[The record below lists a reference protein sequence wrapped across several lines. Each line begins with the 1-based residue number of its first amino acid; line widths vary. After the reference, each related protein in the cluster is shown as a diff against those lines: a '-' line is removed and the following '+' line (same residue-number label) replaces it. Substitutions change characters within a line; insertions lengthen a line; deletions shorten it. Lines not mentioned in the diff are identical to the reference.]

1 MKKILSLLLAVV
13 MVFGLMTAAFAADA
27 DLAGKTVVLH
37 TNDVHGQVDL
47 YAKVAALKKDY
58 EAKGA
63 DVILV
68 DAGDYAQGTPYV
80 SDSQGKTA
88 IELMNAA
95 GYDVVTL
102 GNHEFDYG
110 YANLQTIMKD
120 AKFKVVCNIKY
131 NGKLAFDA
139 SYVVETKGG
148 LKVGFLGLTTPET
161 STKAH
166 PAKIKGVTFMA
177 QNALYSF
184 ATQEAADLKAG
195 GSDVVIAL
203 THLGVDPESKPNRST
218 DLYANAKG
226 IDFIIDG
233 HSHTKM
239 TEGEN
244 GEPIQSTETK
254 LKYVGVV
261 VIDNA
266 TKKIESNELIQLDG
280 YANEDADTKAAADA
294 IITDVDARLGAVFAK
309 SEVELNGKRDPGVRT
324 QETNLGDLIT
334 DALLWYATKDGK
346 LDVPADH
353 IVAVTNGG
361 GIRASIKA
369 GDITMKDIN
378 TVLPFGNT
386 VAVVYISGEKL
397 LESLEAATQSAPTAL
412 GGFPQIAGINLSLCT
427 GAAYD
432 KQDETYPGGSTYY
445 GPKSINRVTINSING
460 KPFRAKD
467 TYAVVTNDFMA
478 AGGDVYYAFA
488 SSPKIV
494 DTGTPMDEALV
505 EFIKV
510 KLNGVIGKEYENAQ
524 GRLNMAVF
532 NDVPNNIW
540 YTKAVNYVAE
550 KSLMNGT
557 GASFKPMD
565 STSRAML
572 VTVLYRM
579 AGSPEVEGK
588 VSETFKDCVD
598 GSYYANAVLWAS
610 QNNIVNGYGDSFKP
624 NQAVTRQEMAKILYG
639 YDKVMEKKA
648 GETFAVQLTY
658 TDLDSIA
665 GWALEGV
672 NYCTAAGY
680 LSGSN
685 NAFSPKGNAT
695 RAMTAQVLMNMT
707 AEKEAA

>member
-639 YDKVMEKKA
+639 YDKVMEKA
-648 GETFAVQLTY
+648 GEAFAVQLTY

>member
-184 ATQEAADLKAG
+184 ATQEAADLKAD

-261 VIDNA
+261 AIDNA

-639 YDKVMEKKA
+639 YDKVMEKA

>member
-161 STKAH
+161 ATKAH

-184 ATQEAADLKAG
+184 ASQEAADLKAG

-294 IITDVDARLGAVFAK
+294 IIADVDARLGAVFAK

-639 YDKVMEKKA
+639 YDKVMEKA

>member
-184 ATQEAADLKAG
+184 ASQEAVDLKAG

-557 GASFKPMD
+557 GASFRPMD

-639 YDKVMEKKA
+639 YDKVMEKA

>member
-68 DAGDYAQGTPYV
+68 DAGDYIQGTPYV

-161 STKAH
+161 ATKAH

-184 ATQEAADLKAG
+184 ATQEAADLKAD

-294 IITDVDARLGAVFAK
+294 IIADVDARLGAVFAK

-639 YDKVMEKKA
+639 YDKVMEKA

>member
-184 ATQEAADLKAG
+184 ASQEAADLKAG

-280 YANEDADTKAAADA
+280 YANEDADTKAAAEA

-639 YDKVMEKKA
+639 YDKVMEKA
-648 GETFAVQLTY
+648 GETFAVQMTY

>member
-177 QNALYSF
+177 KNALYSF
-184 ATQEAADLKAG
+184 ATQEAADLKAD

-639 YDKVMEKKA
+639 YDKVMEKA

>member
-184 ATQEAADLKAG
+184 ATQEAADLKAD

-639 YDKVMEKKA
+639 YDKVMEKA

-707 AEKEAA
+707 AEKGAA

>member
-184 ATQEAADLKAG
+184 ATQEAANLKAD

-280 YANEDADTKAAADA
+280 YANEDADTKTAADA

-334 DALLWYATKDGK
+334 DALMWYATKDGK

-361 GIRASIKA
+361 GIRATIKA
-369 GDITMKDIN
+369 GDITKKDVN

-639 YDKVMEKKA
+639 YDKVMEKA

>member
-184 ATQEAADLKAG
+184 ATQEAADLKAD

-639 YDKVMEKKA
+639 YDKVMEKA
-648 GETFAVQLTY
+648 GETSAVQLTY

>member
-110 YANLQTIMKD
+110 YANLQAIMKD

-184 ATQEAADLKAG
+184 ATQEAANLKAD

-639 YDKVMEKKA
+639 YDKVMEKA

>member
-1 MKKILSLLLAVV
+1 MKKLVALLLAVL
-13 MVFGLMTAAFAADA
+13 MVFGLMTTAFAAEGE
-27 DLAGKTVVLH
+27 LAGKTVILH
-37 TNDVHGQVDL
+37 TNDVHGAVGL

-58 EAKGA
+58 QAKGA

-68 DAGDYAQGTPYV
+68 DAGDYIQGEPYV

-95 GYDVVTL
+95 GYDVAVF

-110 YANLQTIMKD
+110 YANLQTIAKD
-120 AKFKVVCNIKY
+120 AKFKMIGNIRY

-139 SYVVETKGG
+139 TYVVETAGG
-148 LKVGFLGLTTPET
+148 LKIGFLGLTTPET
-161 STKAH
+161 ATKAH

-177 QNALYSF
+177 KNELYSF
-184 ATQEAADLKAG
+184 ATQAAADLKAD
-195 GSDVVIAL
+195 GSDLVIAL
-203 THLGVDPESKPNRST
+203 THLGVDPESEPNRST

-233 HSHTKM
+233 HSHTVM

-244 GEPIQSTETK
+244 KEPIQSTGTK
-254 LKYVGVV
+254 LENIGVI

-266 TKKIESNELIQLDG
+266 TKKIERNELVKVADLKD
-280 YANEDADTKAAADA
+280 EDADTKALSDS
-294 IITDVDARLGAVFAK
+294 IIADVDARLGAVFAK
-309 SEVELNGKRDPGVRT
+309 SEVDLDGSRDPGVRT
-324 QETNLGDLIT
+324 KETNLGDLIT

-346 LDVPADH
+346 LDVANDH

-369 GDITMKDIN
+369 GDITKKDIN

-386 VAVVYISGEKL
+386 VAVVYVTGEKL
-397 LESLEAATQSAPTAL
+397 LEALEAANQSAPTAL
-412 GGFPQIAGINLSLCT
+412 GGFAQIAGMDISVCT
-427 GAAYD
+427 AAPYD
-432 KQDETYPGGSTYY
+432 KNVDTYPGSTYY
-445 GPKSINRVTINSING
+445 GPKTINRVTINSING

-494 DTGTPMDEALV
+494 DTGTPMDEAV
-505 EFIKV
+505 VDYIKTEL
-510 KLNGVIGKEYENAQ
+510 KGVVGKEYAEPQ
-524 GRLNMAVF
+524 GRINMATY
-532 NDVPNNIW
+532 NDVPSNIW
-540 YTKAVNYVAE
+540 YTKAVDYVTE
-550 KSLMNGT
+550 KKLMNGS
-557 GASFKPMD
+557 GASFKPTD
-565 STSRAML
+565 NTSRAML
-572 VTVLYRM
+572 VTVLYRL

-588 VSETFKDCVD
+588 VSEVFTDCAD

-610 QNNIVNGYGDSFKP
+610 QKGIVNGYGDTFKP
-624 NQAVTRQEMAKILYG
+624 NNAVTRQEMAKILYG
-639 YDKVMEKKA
+639 YDKVMEK
-648 GETFAVQLTY
+648 GGDVVTIELTY
-658 TDLDSIA
+658 TDLSTIA
-665 GWALEGV
+665 NWALEGV

-680 LSGSN
+680 MSGSN
-685 NAFSPKGNAT
+685 NQFNPKGNAV

-707 AEKEAA
+707 VEKEAA

>member
-1 MKKILSLLLAVV
+1 
-13 MVFGLMTAAFAADA
+13 
-27 DLAGKTVVLH
+27 
-37 TNDVHGQVDL
+37 
-47 YAKVAALKKDY
+47 
-58 EAKGA
+58 
-63 DVILV
+63 
-68 DAGDYAQGTPYV
+68 
-80 SDSQGKTA
+80 
-88 IELMNAA
+88 MNAA

-639 YDKVMEKKA
+639 YDKVMEKA

>member
-184 ATQEAADLKAG
+184 ATQEAADLKAD

-334 DALLWYATKDGK
+334 DALMWYATKDGK

-639 YDKVMEKKA
+639 YDKVMEKA

>member
-1 MKKILSLLLAVV
+1 MKKLVALLLAAV
-13 MVFGLMTAAFAADA
+13 MVLGLMTAAFAADA

-68 DAGDYAQGTPYV
+68 DAGDYIQGTPYV

-95 GYDVVTL
+95 GYDVATF

-110 YANLQTIMKD
+110 YANLQTILKD
-120 AKFKVVCNIKY
+120 AKFKVIANIKY
-131 NGKLAFDA
+131 NGKLAYDA
-139 SYVVETKGG
+139 GYIVETKGG

-161 STKAH
+161 ATKAH

-177 QNALYSF
+177 QNELYSF
-184 ATQEAADLKAG
+184 ATQEAADLKAD

-203 THLGVDPESKPNRST
+203 THLGVDPESEPNRST
-218 DLYANAKG
+218 DLYAKSKG

-254 LKYVGVV
+254 LKYVGVI

-266 TKKIESNELIQLDG
+266 SKKIESNELIQLEG

-294 IITDVDARLGAVFAK
+294 IIADVDARLGAVFAK
-309 SEVELNGKRDPGVRT
+309 SEVDLDGNRDPGVRT

-346 LDVPADH
+346 LDVPNDH

-386 VAVVYISGEKL
+386 VAVVYVTGEKL
-397 LESLEAATQSAPTAL
+397 LEALEAANQSAPTAL
-412 GGFPQIAGINLSLCT
+412 GGFAQIAGMDISVCT
-427 GAAYD
+427 AAPYD
-432 KQDETYPGGSTYY
+432 KNADTYPGSTYY
-445 GPKSINRVTINSING
+445 GPKTINRVTINSING

-494 DTGTPMDEALV
+494 DTGTPMDEAVV
-505 EFIKV
+505 EYIKT
-510 KLNGVIGKEYENAQ
+510 KLNGVVGKEYAAAQ
-524 GRLNMAVF
+524 GRLNMVTF
-532 NDVPNNIW
+532 NDVPTTAW
-540 YTKAVNYVAE
+540 YAKAVNYVYDKE
-550 KSLMNGT
+550 LMNGT
-557 GASFKPMD
+557 GASFKPED

-598 GSYYANAVLWAS
+598 GAYYANAVLWAS
-610 QNNIVNGYGDSFKP
+610 QKGIVNGYGDSFAP
-624 NQAVTRQEMAKILYG
+624 NKAVTRQEMAKILYG
-639 YDKVMEKKA
+639 YDKVMEKA
-648 GETFAVQLTY
+648 GEDFAVQLTY
-658 TDLDSIA
+658 TDLTSIA
-665 GWALEGV
+665 DWALEGV

-685 NAFSPKGNAT
+685 NMFSPNGNAI

-707 AEKEAA
+707 AVQEAA

>member
-13 MVFGLMTAAFAADA
+13 MVFGLMTAAFATDA

-184 ATQEAADLKAG
+184 ATQEAADLKAD

-639 YDKVMEKKA
+639 YDKVMEKA

>member
-203 THLGVDPESKPNRST
+203 THLGVDPESNPNRST

-386 VAVVYISGEKL
+386 VTVVYISGEKL

-639 YDKVMEKKA
+639 YDKVMEKA

>member
-184 ATQEAADLKAG
+184 ASQEAANLKAD

-445 GPKSINRVTINSING
+445 GPKSINRVTIISING

-524 GRLNMAVF
+524 GRMNMAVF

-639 YDKVMEKKA
+639 YDKVMEKA

>member
-184 ATQEAADLKAG
+184 ATQEAADLKAD

-226 IDFIIDG
+226 VDFIIDG

-334 DALLWYATKDGK
+334 DALMWYATKDGK

-639 YDKVMEKKA
+639 YDKVMEKA

>member
-184 ATQEAADLKAG
+184 ATQEAANLKAD

-324 QETNLGDLIT
+324 QETNLGDLIP

-639 YDKVMEKKA
+639 YDKVMEKA

>member
-1 MKKILSLLLAVV
+1 

-184 ATQEAADLKAG
+184 ASQEAADLKAG

-639 YDKVMEKKA
+639 YDKVMEKA

>member
-184 ATQEAADLKAG
+184 ATQEAANLKAD

-598 GSYYANAVLWAS
+598 GSYYVNAVLWAS

-639 YDKVMEKKA
+639 YDKVMEKA

>member
-1 MKKILSLLLAVV
+1 
-13 MVFGLMTAAFAADA
+13 
-27 DLAGKTVVLH
+27 
-37 TNDVHGQVDL
+37 
-47 YAKVAALKKDY
+47 
-58 EAKGA
+58 
-63 DVILV
+63 
-68 DAGDYAQGTPYV
+68 
-80 SDSQGKTA
+80 
-88 IELMNAA
+88 
-95 GYDVVTL
+95 
-102 GNHEFDYG
+102 
-110 YANLQTIMKD
+110 
-120 AKFKVVCNIKY
+120 
-131 NGKLAFDA
+131 
-139 SYVVETKGG
+139 
-148 LKVGFLGLTTPET
+148 
-161 STKAH
+161 
-166 PAKIKGVTFMA
+166 MA

-184 ATQEAADLKAG
+184 ATQEAANLKAD

-639 YDKVMEKKA
+639 YDKVMEKA

>member
-639 YDKVMEKKA
+639 YDKVMEKA

-685 NAFSPKGNAT
+685 NACSPKGNAT

>member
-432 KQDETYPGGSTYY
+432 KQDETYPGGLTYY

-639 YDKVMEKKA
+639 YDKVMEKA

>member
-184 ATQEAADLKAG
+184 ATQEAADLKAD

-334 DALLWYATKDGK
+334 DALMWYATKDGK

-572 VTVLYRM
+572 VTVLYRL

-639 YDKVMEKKA
+639 YDKVMEKA

>member
-120 AKFKVVCNIKY
+120 AKFKVVCNIKN

-639 YDKVMEKKA
+639 YDKVMEKA

>member
-184 ATQEAADLKAG
+184 ATQEAADLKAD

-294 IITDVDARLGAVFAK
+294 IIADVDARLGAVFAK

-445 GPKSINRVTINSING
+445 GTKSINRVTINSING

-639 YDKVMEKKA
+639 YDKVMEKA

>member
-110 YANLQTIMKD
+110 YANLQRIMKD

-184 ATQEAADLKAG
+184 ATQEAANLKAD

-334 DALLWYATKDGK
+334 DALMWYATKDGK

-639 YDKVMEKKA
+639 YDKVMEKA

>member
-524 GRLNMAVF
+524 GRLNTAVF

-639 YDKVMEKKA
+639 YDKVMEKA

>member
-294 IITDVDARLGAVFAK
+294 DRK
-309 SEVELNGKRDPGVRT
+309 S
-324 QETNLGDLIT
+324 
-334 DALLWYATKDGK
+334 
-346 LDVPADH
+346 
-353 IVAVTNGG
+353 
-361 GIRASIKA
+361 
-369 GDITMKDIN
+369 
-378 TVLPFGNT
+378 
-386 VAVVYISGEKL
+386 VV
-397 LESLEAATQSAPTAL
+397 
-412 GGFPQIAGINLSLCT
+412 
-427 GAAYD
+427 
-432 KQDETYPGGSTYY
+432 
-445 GPKSINRVTINSING
+445 
-460 KPFRAKD
+460 
-467 TYAVVTNDFMA
+467 
-478 AGGDVYYAFA
+478 
-488 SSPKIV
+488 
-494 DTGTPMDEALV
+494 
-505 EFIKV
+505 
-510 KLNGVIGKEYENAQ
+510 
-524 GRLNMAVF
+524 
-532 NDVPNNIW
+532 
-540 YTKAVNYVAE
+540 
-550 KSLMNGT
+550 
-557 GASFKPMD
+557 
-565 STSRAML
+565 
-572 VTVLYRM
+572 
-579 AGSPEVEGK
+579 
-588 VSETFKDCVD
+588 
-598 GSYYANAVLWAS
+598 
-610 QNNIVNGYGDSFKP
+610 
-624 NQAVTRQEMAKILYG
+624 
-639 YDKVMEKKA
+639 
-648 GETFAVQLTY
+648 
-658 TDLDSIA
+658 
-665 GWALEGV
+665 
-672 NYCTAAGY
+672 
-680 LSGSN
+680 
-685 NAFSPKGNAT
+685 
-695 RAMTAQVLMNMT
+695 
-707 AEKEAA
+707 

>member
-110 YANLQTIMKD
+110 YANLQTVMKD

-184 ATQEAADLKAG
+184 ATQEAADLKAD

-334 DALLWYATKDGK
+334 DALMWYATKDGK

-639 YDKVMEKKA
+639 YDKVMEKA

>member
-226 IDFIIDG
+226 VDFIIDG

-294 IITDVDARLGAVFAK
+294 IIADVDARLGAVFAK

-494 DTGTPMDEALV
+494 DTGTPMEEALV

-639 YDKVMEKKA
+639 YDKVMEKA

>member
-184 ATQEAADLKAG
+184 ASQEAADLKAG

-639 YDKVMEKKA
+639 YDKVMEKA

>member
-177 QNALYSF
+177 QNALYNF

-639 YDKVMEKKA
+639 YDKVMEKA

>member
-139 SYVVETKGG
+139 SHVVETKGG

-412 GGFPQIAGINLSLCT
+412 GGFPQIAGINLSLCI

-639 YDKVMEKKA
+639 YDKVMEKA

>member
-184 ATQEAADLKAG
+184 ATQEAANLKAD

-309 SEVELNGKRDPGVRT
+309 SEVELNGNRDPGVRT

-639 YDKVMEKKA
+639 YDKVMEKA